1 MKHNLFSHYP
11 LFIIP
16 FSLFIALLLL
26 SSCKK
31 ESEWLDWRA
40 QNEAWLVMN
49 GQKEGVITTPTGL
62 QYRVIREGV
71 GTAKPDEL
79 KTVVVNYSG
88 TLINGKQF
96 DSGTEV
102 HLGVSSVVKGFA
114 EGLRKMR
121 KSGHYI
127 LYVPHDLGYK
137 NEEKQSIENKGH
149 IPPYSTL
156 IFDVTLVDI
165 YY

>member
-1 MKHNLFSHYP
+1 MKHYTY
-11 LFIIP
+11 IIV
-16 FSLFIALLLL
+16 IALSCLLF
-26 SSCKK
+26 SSCKN
-31 ESEWLDWRA
+31 ETEWFDWRA

-49 GQKEGVITTPTGL
+49 GQQEGVITTPTGL
-62 QYRVIREGV
+62 QYRVIREGI

-79 KTVVVNYSG
+79 KTVVVNYTGS
-88 TLINGKQF
+88 LINGNQF
-96 DSGTEV
+96 DSGTDA
-102 HLGVSSVVKGFA
+102 HLGVSTVVRGFA
-114 EGLRKMR
+114 EGLCKMR

-127 LYVPHDLGYK
+127 LYVPANLGYK
-137 NEEKQSIENKGH
+137 DKEQSSIGAKAH

>member
-1 MKHNLFSHYP
+1 MKHILNIFVLTLSAF
-11 LFIIP
+11 
-16 FSLFIALLLL
+16 LLLP
-26 SSCKK
+26 SCKK
-31 ESEWLDWRA
+31 GSEWMDWRA
-40 QNEAWLVMN
+40 QNEAWMVMN

-62 QYRVIREGV
+62 QYRIIREGI

-79 KTVVVNYSG
+79 KTVVVKYTG
-88 TLINGKQF
+88 TLINGNQF
-96 DSGTEV
+96 DANSNA

-114 EGLRKMR
+114 EGLCKMR

-127 LYVPHDLGYK
+127 FYVPADLGYK
-137 NEEKQSIENKGH
+137 DEEQQSIGAKAH

-156 IFDVTLVDI
+156 IFDVTLLDI

>member
-1 MKHNLFSHYP
+1 MKNYLHSHYS
-11 LFIIP
+11 LIIC
-16 FSLFIALLLL
+16 SLFIALSVLP
-26 SSCKK
+26 SCKK
-31 ESEWLDWRA
+31 DSEWLDWRV
-40 QNEAWLVMN
+40 QNEAWMTMN

-71 GTAKPDEL
+71 GSTKPDNL
-79 KTVVVNYSG
+79 KTVVVNYTGS
-88 TLINGKQF
+88 LINGNQF
-96 DSGTEV
+96 DSATEAR
-102 HLGVSSVVKGFA
+102 LGVSTVVQGFA

-127 LYVPHDLGYK
+127 LYVPHNLGYK
-137 NEEKQSIENKGH
+137 DEEKQSIGNKGH

-156 IFDVTLVDI
+156 IFDVTLVDV

>member
-1 MKHNLFSHYP
+1 MKHFSYI
-11 LFIIP
+11 FILTIVLV
-16 FSLFIALLLL
+16 FL

-31 ESEWLDWRA
+31 DTEWLDWRA

-49 GQKEGVITTPTGL
+49 GQKEGVNTTPTGL
-62 QYRVIREGV
+62 QYRIIREGI

-79 KTVVVNYSG
+79 KTVVVKYTG
-88 TLINGKQF
+88 TLINGNQF
-96 DSGTEV
+96 DANENA
-102 HLGVSSVVKGFA
+102 HLSVSSVVKGFA
-114 EGLRKMR
+114 EGLCKMR

-127 LYVPHDLGYK
+127 LYVPYGLGYK
-137 NEEKQSIENKGH
+137 DEEQQTAGAKAH

-156 IFDVTLVDI
+156 IFDVTLIDI